1 MGVGSQNPPAPSFL
15 DCALE
20 TQRAGRS
27 PSRGFWCRRERSE
40 RAWGGGERGVGGVR
54 NPVADGRVTVPQEVS
69 AAGFCLA
76 WLRAACTL
84 HRERQEGGSGSGGC
98 WARPPPGG
106 GGVGNSTMALGQDS
120 ERWRL

>member
-1 MGVGSQNPPAPSFL
+1 MSMG
-15 DCALE
+15 
-20 TQRAGRS
+20 GRGT
-27 PSRGFWCRRERSE
+27 RG
-40 RAWGGGERGVGGVR
+40 GGVR

-106 GGVGNSTMALGQDS
+106 GGWEQHDGFGTGLRKVEALKP
-120 ERWRL
+120 